1 MDVIAIPTGIDHQLA
16 SGEVL
21 WRTIPKYLM
30 TPPLKFVIKSGSY
43 NENELPK
50 DIIDK
55 KSVSGLYVYIKIPS
69 QTQVVIFSEK
79 DYKGKQ
85 ETFVNTHIDKS
96 NDVDIKFGIKSMI
109 VWNTRKVKT

>member
-55 KSVSGLYVYIKIPS
+55 K
-69 QTQVVIFSEK
+69 
-79 DYKGKQ
+79 
-85 ETFVNTHIDKS
+85 
-96 NDVDIKFGIKSMI
+96 
-109 VWNTRKVKT
+109 